1 MKLTQDQ
8 IELLEVIKCVK
19 SKLKINAMINETLG
33 EDRIALKDIVNLN
46 NLYAIFV
53 NSFEDN

>member
-19 SKLKINAMINETLG
+19 SKLKINAMINEELG